1 MVQPERSTRAIRR
14 PTPGAPVSRTKAPLP
29 GSQSPKSVTHEQVS
43 ISLIDIATELCNHVP
58 ATTRPQVELL
68 RRLAL
73 ENKPDQQAKIKEQ
86 MLAVAGAD
94 ALRAA
99 VSALCRMGRSNT
111 PSPPP
116 PPLPATAPP
125 APAWKG
131 GAGAEPP
138 MPPNLPA
145 IFGSTASTQPEL
157 DVFKSELLHAF
168 HCTASTCPISG
179 CPNLGTKLQRLRQH
193 VQQCPDAPNGCLL
206 CSIFGYL
213 RNFHPPGHTG
223 EDGEEA
229 DGQCNRCGPPGMAAR
244 GGSAASELP
253 AKRARTDGAYG
264 ASYPGLLQGVL
275 QQSPWYAAQMGGLAP
290 PMPRVP
296 NAAGARTSSAAPP
309 ALPLPES
316 LAFARMTSE
325 MYGQVDNRFGRRGK
339 RGLGELPMLPH
350 SASGGLGGMLPI
362 GLEASKSG
370 LNASGMSLGGI
381 SLGEMLRST
390 SLSELGL
397 GGSFSDLGAVAGLSF
412 QKAASELREA
422 NVSELSLSGIL
433 GDNASEIIAGL
444 GGGVE
449 AHSAGMIP
457 QSPSQT
463 HRRHD
468 QLLEIMSDF
477 NGPVSN
483 QSVPSLA

>member
-1 MVQPERSTRAIRR
+1 
-14 PTPGAPVSRTKAPLP
+14 
-29 GSQSPKSVTHEQVS
+29 
-43 ISLIDIATELCNHVP
+43 
-58 ATTRPQVELL
+58 
-68 RRLAL
+68 
-73 ENKPDQQAKIKEQ
+73 
-86 MLAVAGAD
+86 
-94 ALRAA
+94 
-99 VSALCRMGRSNT
+99 
-111 PSPPP
+111 
-116 PPLPATAPP
+116 
-125 APAWKG
+125 
-131 GAGAEPP
+131 
-138 MPPNLPA
+138 
-145 IFGSTASTQPEL
+145 
-157 DVFKSELLHAF
+157 
-168 HCTASTCPISG
+168 
-179 CPNLGTKLQRLRQH
+179 
-193 VQQCPDAPNGCLL
+193 
-206 CSIFGYL
+206 
-213 RNFHPPGHTG
+213 
-223 EDGEEA
+223 
-229 DGQCNRCGPPGMAAR
+229 
-244 GGSAASELP
+244 
-253 AKRARTDGAYG
+253 
-264 ASYPGLLQGVL
+264 
-275 QQSPWYAAQMGGLAP
+275 
-290 PMPRVP
+290 
-296 NAAGARTSSAAPP
+296 
-309 ALPLPES
+309 
-316 LAFARMTSE
+316 MTSE